1 MPMAWEISRRR
12 SAAGLPHDSKA
23 DRPMMLRR
31 SSPACLA
38 ALVCAI
44 AVVPASAN
52 ASDAYVDRNSIGG
65 ACSDTRLAS
74 QVTAAT
80 PWCTTAR
87 AIAAADEGATVL
99 VRAGAYPGLTAV
111 GVGRQQLLTLKA
123 MPGESVTLTGTST
136 SNTDLTTRA
145 VYFKNSSNLRLEGM
159 KITGG
164 AYIHDSSNVQFAG
177 NEITT
182 IGMRLRNVSDALIA
196 DNEFHEF
203 VGSTRALETTA
214 NVGEPGVVRLTIRGN
229 EVHAT
234 EYDAISLYWRLQ
246 DVLVEDNYIHDVRR
260 PAGSDL
266 HTDALQIAPQSEGSW
281 GSVIVRRNRIT
292 DYDQGI
298 LVKDGATNGLV
309 IENNVIGQPRVFA
322 MHVYSAP
329 NVRITNNTVAGGNLY
344 LRARTTG
351 ATVTNNILQ
360 KFAIDPTATVALTD
374 YNLVDRTLH
383 NPGYVPGANDLNG
396 RPTFVDPAA
405 DDYRLTPTSVGVN
418 AGTSAHNAPMTDVVN
433 QARPSGGAFD
443 MGAYEFQVQPPPP
456 PFGISDSFAGTAGML
471 LSSHTGEENASWTR
485 HAASGTGTASIT
497 AAGMARQSGTGTAG
511 YIASGA
517 STSPE
522 YSVEAA
528 VTIRSSLS
536 ARACITARVD
546 PASAT
551 FYAACYDQGAK
562 AWQLVKSVAGSQTT
576 LGQFAERLPTAAV
589 RAVKLVVRNAS
600 KKVLVNDVERISST
614 DNAITAAGRAG
625 VYFSGKPVSD
635 TSGAHLDD
643 YRAAPVTP

>member
-1 MPMAWEISRRR
+1 
-12 SAAGLPHDSKA
+12 
-23 DRPMMLRR
+23 MMLRR
-31 SSPACLA
+31 SFPACLG
-38 ALVCAI
+38 ALLTVI
-44 AVVPASAN
+44 AVVPAGAN
-52 ASDAYVDRNSIGG
+52 AADAYVDRDSIGG
-65 ACSDTRLAS
+65 TCSDTRSAS
-74 QVTAAT
+74 QVSAAA

-99 VRAGAYPGLTAV
+99 VRAGEYPGLKAV
-111 GVGRQQLLTLKA
+111 DVARQQMLTLKA
-123 MPGESVTLTGTST
+123 MPGEAVTLTGTST

-145 VYFKNSSNLRLEGM
+145 VYFKRSSNLRLEGM

-164 AYIHDSSNVQFAG
+164 AYIQESSNVQFVG
-177 NEITT
+177 NDITT

-196 DNEFHEF
+196 HNEFHEF

-309 IENNVIGQPRVFA
+309 IENNVIGPPRVFA
-322 MHVYSAP
+322 MHVYNAP

-351 ATVTNNILQ
+351 ATVTNNVLE
-360 KFAIDPTATVALTD
+360 KFAIDSTATVALAD
-374 YNLVDRTLH
+374 HNLVDRSLY
-383 NPGYVPGANDLNG
+383 NPGYVPGPHDLDG

-405 DDYRLTPTSVGVN
+405 DDYSLAPTSLGVD
-418 AGTSAHNAPMTDVVN
+418 AGTSAHDAPVTDLLKK
-433 QARPSGGAFD
+433 ARPSGGAFD
-443 MGAYEFQVQPPPP
+443 MGAYEYQVAPPAPA
-456 PFGISDSFAGTAGML
+456 FGITDSFAGTAGTL
-471 LSSHTGEENASWTR
+471 LSSHKGEKNATWTR
-485 HAASGTGTASIT
+485 HAASGPGTASIT
-497 AAGMARQSGTGTAG
+497 PAEMVRGSGTGNAG

-517 STSPE
+517 SPSPE
-522 YSVEAA
+522 YAVEAA

-536 ARACITARVD
+536 ASACITARMD

-562 AWQLVKSVAGSQTT
+562 TWRLVKSVDGSQTF
-576 LGQFAERLPTAAV
+576 LGQFAERLPANSV
-589 RAVKLVVRNAS
+589 RTVKLVVRNAS
-600 KKVLVNDVERISST
+600 KQVLVNGVQRISST

-635 TSGAHLDD
+635 SSGAHLDD
-643 YRAAPVTP
+643 FAAAPVAG